1 MPTLGLPELVIILVI
16 AMLVFGV
23 GKLGDAGAAVGKAV
37 KEFRGAMKDVQ
48 ETAEEVKKE
57 PVDGGG
63 VAAKRAEP
71 AEGSRAAAPVEE
83 DHIGHGPPATQWR
96 QVAGR
101 AQG

>member
-1 MPTLGLPELVIILVI
+1 MGLPELVIILVI

-71 AEGSRAAAPVEE
+71 VKEAVAAAPVEE
-83 DHIGHGPPATQWR
+83 KKDTPA
-96 QVAGR
+96 A
-101 AQG
+101 